1 VGCLKS
7 GVAVREHRTRLPQ
20 SEAEL
25 TEEALTLA
33 YSQIHLELTFEVG
46 GEGLAIPEGAGEP
59 NILGALS

>member
-1 VGCLKS
+1 
-7 GVAVREHRTRLPQ
+7 VREHRTRLSQ

-33 YSQIHLELTFEVG
+33 HSQIDLELSFEVG
-46 GEGLAIPEGAGEP
+46 GEGLAIPESAGES

>member
-1 VGCLKS
+1 VGRLKN
-7 GVAVREHRTRLPQ
+7 GVAVREHRTRLSQ

-33 YSQIHLELTFEVG
+33 HSQIDLELSFEVG
-46 GEGLAIPEGAGEP
+46 GEGLAIPESAGES